1 MQGSMGKALQAG
13 TKAQKG
19 GCIHRFSITL
29 SLKELIHTVI
39 FGFESILKAW
49 DIFCKFPNPKYKLTA
64 SSNKSRKH

>member
-29 SLKELIHTVI
+29 SLKELIHRVI
-39 FGFESILKAW
+39 FRFESLGHFFAKVSKSQIQV
-49 DIFCKFPNPKYKLTA
+49 NSKL
-64 SSNKSRKH
+64 